1 MKTLYKISYIILAV
15 FGLLQAP
22 AVRAQAVKP
31 GVKVSGSVLDEKGN
45 NMPFA
50 TVGLLKAKDSSLVK
64 GAITTENG
72 NYKFER
78 VNQGTYIVRVNVMGY
93 TKTNSKPIS
102 VNAEATDINVP
113 AIKLSNSSKAL
124 KEVNI
129 TSSKPLIER
138 KFDRT
143 IMNVENSVLAAGNS
157 ALDILERAPGVTID
171 KDDNISLKGKQGVT
185 VMLDGKLTYLS
196 SAQLAILLRS
206 TDGNT
211 IQSIEIITNP
221 SAKYDASGN
230 SGIINIKLKK
240 NKMAG
245 TNGSLSLSGGLGAY
259 FKSSES
265 LSLNHKDGKVN
276 IFGSYSHGNRERG
289 GDFHL
294 NRVVDSATK
303 TTYFTQQTFRGQK
316 PYNNNYRFGVDYDI
330 TKKNTIGFLVNGYF
344 NGEHNYNDNNTLIG
358 DQPNVIQSRQYTYSQ
373 VDQTYNNFALNLND
387 KYQIDTAGQE
397 LSVDI
402 DYSKFNNNTNAH
414 YDTYFYTPSGVQQS
428 PPAFIRNQSPSTI
441 TINTE
446 KLDYT
451 YPLTKTSKLEA
462 GFKASNVKTDN
473 DLQAQLLKSSNWIND
488 TSRTNRFVY
497 SEQIIAGYF
506 NLAKEFKKISVQF
519 GLRAE
524 HTTSNGD
531 LVSRNGVP
539 VIRKYLDLF
548 PSLFINQT
556 LSPKNEVSF
565 SYSRRIDRPGYD
577 DLNPFVFYLDQYTY
591 SQGNPFLNPQYT
603 HSFEFNYTYNK
614 GINVTLSYSHT
625 SDAITE
631 IILTDT
637 LAKTT
642 HQTRLNLQ
650 SQNAYNINVYA
661 PYTISK
667 WWNGNAN
674 LITYYIKFKSND
686 LAGGNLDDGKA
697 AFQLRTTQTFVL
709 SKTFKAEIATNYQS
723 PQTYGIY
730 KIEQRYFVDAGLS
743 KSFMD
748 KKLSLKFSVNDVFN
762 TNRNKLSSRYQSVNF
777 DLNQKN
783 ETRVGRLTL
792 TYNFGNAKIKMRQ
805 HSTSSDEKNRV
816 KGGS

>member
-1 MKTLYKISYIILAV
+1 MKTLYNILYTTLAV
-15 FGLLQAP
+15 FALLQTSVAW
-22 AVRAQAVKP
+22 AQVAKP
-31 GVKVSGSVLDEKGN
+31 NVQISGSVLDEKGN
-45 NMPFA
+45 TMPFA
-50 TVGLLKAKDSSLVK
+50 TIGLLKAKDSSLVK

-72 NYKFER
+72 SYKFER
-78 VNQGTYIVRVNVMGY
+78 VNQGSYIVRVNVMGY
-93 TKTNSKPIS
+93 TKTNSKPIN
-102 VNAEATDINVP
+102 VNADATDIKVP
-113 AIKLSNSSKAL
+113 VIKLSSSSKAL

-129 TSSKPLIER
+129 TSNKPLIER

-157 ALDILERAPGVTID
+157 ALEILERAPGVTID

-196 SAQLAILLRS
+196 SAQLATLLRS

-245 TNGSLSLSGGLGAY
+245 TNGSLSLSGGLGTY

-276 IFGSYSHGNRERG
+276 IFGSYSHGNRERANN
-289 GDFHL
+289 FQL
-294 NRVVDSATK
+294 NRLVDSATK
-303 TTYFTQQTFRGQK
+303 TTYFTQHTFMGQK
-316 PYNNNYRFGVDYDI
+316 PYNNNYRFGIDYDI

-358 DQPNVIQSRQYTYSQ
+358 DQPNVIQSHQYTYSQ
-373 VDQTYNNFALNLND
+373 VDQSYTNFALNLND

-397 LSVDI
+397 LSFDI
-402 DYSKFNNNTNAH
+402 DYSKFNNNNNAH
-414 YDTYFYTPSGVQQS
+414 YDTYFYTPAGVQQF

-446 KLDYT
+446 KLDYA
-451 YPLTKTSKLEA
+451 YPLTKTLKLEA
-462 GFKASNVKTDN
+462 GFKTSNVKTDN
-473 DLQAQLLKSSNWIND
+473 DLQAQLLKSGTWIND

-497 SEQIIAGYF
+497 NEQIIAGYF
-506 NLAKEFKKISVQF
+506 NLAKEFKKTSVQV
-519 GLRAE
+519 GLRTE

-531 LVSRNGVP
+531 LISRNGVP

-614 GINVTLSYSHT
+614 AINVTLSYSHT

-637 LAKTT
+637 LAKST

-667 WWNGNAN
+667 WWNGNVS
-674 LITYYIKFKSND
+674 LITYYINFKSND

-697 AFQLRTTQTFVL
+697 AFQLKTTQTFLL
-709 SKTFKAEIATNYQS
+709 SKTFKAEVATNYQS

-730 KIEQRYFVDAGLS
+730 KIEQRYSADAGLS
-743 KSFMD
+743 KSFME
-748 KKLSLKFSVNDVFN
+748 KKLNIKFSVSDVFN
-762 TNRNKLSSRYQSVNF
+762 TNRNRLSSRYQSVNF

-783 ETRVGRLTL
+783 ESRVGRLTL

-805 HSTSSDEKNRV
+805 HSTNSDEKNRV
-816 KGGS
+816 KGGN